1 MRFGITLMGD
11 RVAPRCTSAR
21 SILVV
26 SVNRGHITYRE
37 TAPLESNTIIDLI
50 SVLGDHQVDTLI
62 CGGISVM
69 EIRELNQSLPIA
81 IVDNVSGDC
90 DEIISAVKE
99 SRIYPGFGLSHLGAE
114 DALPSTPPIS
124 EKNRSIGGVS
134 TGQLAG
140 KQATDVSI
148 GDLDCLRCKDRACL
162 RGEKCHLALMSR
174 GDDLSG
180 ERLQILQ
187 LVNSITHEHEGK
199 LCRLAELV
207 SFCLEM
213 KYERVGIAF
222 CIELLKQAEIVSGV
236 LRRFFKVFPVCC
248 QVVSSQEKDASPED
262 GASVGQIQSPGRI
275 RCNPVAQAEILNRAD
290 TDLNVMLGL
299 SLGADCLFTQ
309 VSRAPVTTLFVKD
322 RSVEDNPVCIA
333 YSKNYLTE
341 IALFPPSENQSS

>member
-1 MRFGITLMGD
+1 
-11 RVAPRCTSAR
+11 
-21 SILVV
+21 
-26 SVNRGHITYRE
+26 
-37 TAPLESNTIIDLI
+37 
-50 SVLGDHQVDTLI
+50 
-62 CGGISVM
+62 M
-69 EIRELNQSLPIA
+69 EIRELNQSLTIE
-81 IVDNVSGDC
+81 IIDNVSGDC

-99 SRIYPGFGLSHLGAE
+99 SRIHPGFGLSHLGAE
-114 DALPSTPPIS
+114 DAVPSTLSIS

-134 TGQLAG
+134 AGQLAG

-148 GDLDCLRCKDRACL
+148 GDLDCLSCKDRVCL
-162 RGEKCHLALMSR
+162 RGEKCHLALMGK

-180 ERLQILQ
+180 EQLQILQ
-187 LVNSITHEHEGK
+187 LMDSITHKHEGK

-222 CIELLKQAEIVSGV
+222 CIELLKQAEIVTAV
-236 LRRFFKVFPVCC
+236 LRRFFEVFPVCC
-248 QVVSSQEKDASPED
+248 QVVSSQGKEVLPED
-262 GASVGQIQSPGRI
+262 RAGAAQIRPPGRI

-309 VSRAPVTTLFVKD
+309 ESRAPVTTLFVKD
-322 RSVEDNPVCIA
+322 KSVEDDPICIA

-341 IALFPPSENQSS
+341 IALLSPPENQSG